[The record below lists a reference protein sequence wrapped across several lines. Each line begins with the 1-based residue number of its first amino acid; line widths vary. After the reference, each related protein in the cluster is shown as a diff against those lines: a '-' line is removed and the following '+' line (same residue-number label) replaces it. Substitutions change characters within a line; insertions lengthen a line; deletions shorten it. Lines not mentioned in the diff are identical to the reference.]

1 MMSNAFL
8 EAHVGGWE
16 VAFILLIV
24 GYILFRLGK
33 EKVGNIVH
41 MFLRVMMVIV
51 VVTGGWMLFKFHTG
65 DVLYYVKG
73 LLGIVVFGLMEM
85 ALGRARRQEAS
96 IGFFVGALALMVL
109 VILIGYRVI
118 V

>member
-1 MMSNAFL
+1 MSNAFL
-8 EAHVGGWE
+8 EAHVGSWE

-24 GYILFRLGK
+24 GYILFRIGK

-51 VVTGGWMLFKFHTG
+51 VVTGAWMLFKFHTG

-73 LLGIVVFGLMEM
+73 VLGLFVFGLMEM

-96 IGFFVGALALMVL
+96 TGFFVGALALMVV